1 MATIPSQQTWVDDTV
16 PEFGEFNSD
25 IRDAINFLLRPPRVI
40 VRRTFNQLIPCET
53 WTRVEWSTDDS
64 DDPDGMYPG
73 DHNSRIAIVT
83 PGWYDVKVSARWES
97 APINSAGGPNGARA
111 IVAYVNSGGT
121 IGGDFEIGSDR
132 RRASDNISPNYGH
145 GCQSLSGICELG
157 VGDYIE
163 VFAWE
168 GHRTP
173 IVFVSGGSPRDL
185 NLFHTPTDGDFSAC
199 QTVRFS
205 AVWLGE

>member
-1 MATIPSQQTWVDDTV
+1 MATIPVQKTWADSTI
-16 PEFGEFNSD
+16 PTHTEFNTN
-25 IRDAINFLLRPPRVI
+25 IKDAVNFLLRPPRVI
-40 VRRTFNQLIPCET
+40 VRRSSNQTIPCES
-53 WTRVEWSTDDS
+53 WTRVDWSTDDS

-83 PGWYDVKVSARWES
+83 PGWYEVKVSARWES
-97 APINSAGGPNGARA
+97 TPPNSFGGQNGARA

-132 RRASDNISPNYGH
+132 RRATDNISPNYGH
-145 GCQSLSGICELG
+145 GCQSFSGVCDLG

-163 VFAWE
+163 VFAWQ
-168 GHRTP
+168 GHRVP
-173 IVFVSGGSPRDL
+173 WIFIDGGEPQDL
-185 NLFHTPTDGDFSAC
+185 ALFHVPTDGAFSAC